1 MVNPG
6 KQCHDVIGDF
16 AGADDLLWAAQ
27 SGKLTQM
34 GGVCVA
40 RSGRIGPLVEML
52 MARQSMPLAF
62 TTVKFE
68 APFASTIARAISA
81 GRIGGTAFRSRAG
94 VFPLRCYADEGDGA
108 DRWALWRSRAE
119 QAAIAVGFPRP
130 LAAGIIGA
138 MGELRENVFR
148 HSRNADS
155 GLAAYAA
162 TVDGFE
168 IVISDAGIGVLESL
182 HEHPDYADLAD
193 SGAALKVAVEDG
205 NSRLGRASG
214 NGFGMGQMF
223 RALTNHD
230 GDLRFR
236 SEDHALIVRG
246 HSPSLQGSVE
256 LAHKARLGGLTVTVR
271 CASPN
276 GHLRSA

>member
-34 GGVCVA
+34 GEVCVA

-52 MARQSMPLAF
+52 MARKSMPLAF

-148 HSRNADS
+148 HSRNADL
-155 GLAAYAA
+155 GLAAYMPQLWTALRSSFRTQALVFWQASTNTPTTPIWLTPARRSRSRSKMA
-162 TVDGFE
+162 TPG
-168 IVISDAGIGVLESL
+168 SAGRVGM
-182 HEHPDYADLAD
+182 DL
-193 SGAALKVAVEDG
+193 GW
-205 NSRLGRASG
+205 GRCS
-214 NGFGMGQMF
+214 
-223 RALTNHD
+223 
-230 GDLRFR
+230 
-236 SEDHALIVRG
+236 
-246 HSPSLQGSVE
+246 
-256 LAHKARLGGLTVTVR
+256 
-271 CASPN
+271 
-276 GHLRSA
+276 GHLRIMMETYAFVARITRLSCAGTAPACKAASSSRTKLAWAG